1 MRSSMLFAKHSDEKL
16 TVRRAIVSDMVELQS
31 ICDAWIEKGFF
42 DGETLPSDYIE
53 QCLTKGDLPPISNAS
68 LDNYGLYVVEFDRNV
83 VGLFDLF
90 DGYPNE
96 GIAWIS
102 LFLLDIESRGIGL
115 GKKIVNKITDECLQ
129 NGFESLALAVSMN
142 NRVALKF
149 WIQAGFKE
157 ILGIYGDLKY
167 PNLGL
172 KKTLTQ

>member
-1 MRSSMLFAKHSDEKL
+1 MRLSKLFIEQSEDNL
-16 TVRRAIVSDMVELQS
+16 TIRRARMADIMELQS

-53 QCLTKGDLPPISNAS
+53 HCLTKGDLPPISNATQE
-68 LDNYGLYVVEFDRNV
+68 NYGLFVVEFEHKV
-83 VGLFDLF
+83 IGLFDLY
-90 DGYPNE
+90 DGYPKD

-102 LFLLDIESRGIGL
+102 LFLLDIESRGMGL
-115 GKKIVNKITDECLQ
+115 GKKIINEITDECLQ
-129 NGFESLALAVSMN
+129 HEIESLALAVSMN

-149 WIQAGFKE
+149 WIQNGFKE

-172 KKTLTQ
+172 KKTLIQ

>member
-1 MRSSMLFAKHSDEKL
+1 MRLSMLFTNPSEEKL
-16 TVRRAIVSDMVELQS
+16 TIRRAKVADRVELQI

-53 QCLTKGDLPPISNAS
+53 QCLTKGDLPPVSNAAQE
-68 LDNYGLYVVEFDRNV
+68 NYGLYVVEFELKV
-83 VGLFDLF
+83 MGLFDLY
-90 DGYPNE
+90 DGYPQD

-102 LFLLDIESRGIGL
+102 LFLLDIESRGMGF
-115 GKKIVNKITDECLQ
+115 GKSIINKITDECLQ
-129 NGFESLALAVSMN
+129 HGFESLALAVSMN

-149 WIQAGFKE
+149 WIQNGFKE

-172 KKTLTQ
+172 KKTLSH

>member
-1 MRSSMLFAKHSDEKL
+1 MRLSMLFTGQSEENL
-16 TVRRAIVSDMVELQS
+16 VIRRAKASDLVKLQS

-42 DGETLPSDYIE
+42 EGETLPSDYIE
-53 QCLTKGDLPPISNAS
+53 QCLTKGDLPPISNAK
-68 LDNYGLYVVEFDRNV
+68 LENYGLFVVEFNHNA
-83 VGLFDLF
+83 VGLFDLY
-90 DGYPNE
+90 DGYPQE
-96 GIAWIS
+96 GIVWIS

-115 GKKIVNKITDECLQ
+115 GKNIINKITNECLQ

-149 WIQAGFKE
+149 WIQVGFKE

-172 KKTLTQ
+172 KKTFVR